1 MHRLTSPVIVVLFLL
16 PALLGGV
23 AGPASAQST
32 TVLTIDQAYELARKS
47 SEAIRAKELA
57 LQKSRLGVGE
67 AGSARLPQVDFQTS
81 ASYLVH
87 PPPGYTVTAGSLGQ
101 LPPALGGV
109 KIPQGDLNI
118 GAALHNYFSA
128 EATLS
133 QPIVTW
139 GKIRNA
145 IDLASLQVDAAG
157 TALVAQQRDID
168 RQVHSAYYSALLA
181 RESATVLA
189 RIRDTAAQVADDR
202 QRSFEGGTIT
212 RETVMEAR
220 ANLAAIEARLTE
232 AEQSSATALEGL
244 AVLTGL
250 EPAGIQVAADFPP
263 PLAVPDEEA
272 LRAKARAASV
282 TLASARTRAEQARK
296 KLAIERGGAILHPD
310 VSLNL
315 SLGATGQE
323 DIPYSSWNWNN
334 TTWNWDLMISL
345 GLKMSVFDGLSSA
358 HRIGQAEK
366 DAEMAGVGISQEE
379 KLLRLSVRR
388 AVDTRAKAGADVQEK
403 LARAAYA
410 EEKLK
415 NARSGFD
422 NGAASREEA
431 RNADILAGSAALD
444 LLLARYRLEESCA
457 DLAQLTGERR

>member
-1 MHRLTSPVIVVLFLL
+1 M
-16 PALLGGV
+16 
-23 AGPASAQST
+23 AQT
-32 TVLTIDQAYELARKS
+32 TGVLTLDQAYELTHKS

-67 AGSARLPQVDFQTS
+67 AGSAALPHVDFQTS
-81 ASYLVH
+81 VSYLVN
-87 PPPGYTVTAGSLGQ
+87 PPPGYTVTAGTLGQ
-101 LPPALGGV
+101 LPPALGGQ
-109 KIPQGDLNI
+109 KIPPTDFNI

-133 QPIVTW
+133 QPIFTW

-145 IDLASLQVDAAG
+145 IELASLQVDAAG
-157 TALVAQQRDID
+157 TDLVSQQRDID
-168 RQVHSAYYSALLA
+168 RQVHAAYYAALLA
-181 RESATVLA
+181 RDSAKVLA
-189 RIRDTAAQVADDR
+189 RLRDTAAQVAEDR
-202 QRSFEGGTIT
+202 QKSLENGTIN
-212 RETVMEAR
+212 RETVLEAR
-220 ANLAAIEARLTE
+220 ANLAAIQAKLSEAG
-232 AEQSSATALEGL
+232 QSSATARESLG
-244 AVLTGL
+244 VLTGL
-250 EPAGIQVAADFPP
+250 EPAAIEVAQDFPP
-263 PLAVPDEEA
+263 PLALPNEEA
-272 LRAKARAASV
+272 LREKARAAST

-296 KLAIERGGAILHPD
+296 KLAIERGGAILRPD

-323 DIPYSSWNWNN
+323 DFPYTSTWSWNN

-358 HRIGQAEK
+358 NRIGQAEK

-379 KLLRLSVRR
+379 KLLRLSVRKTID
-388 AVDTRAKAGADVQEK
+388 ALVKAEADVAEK
-403 LARAAYA
+403 QARAEYA

-415 NARSGFD
+415 NARNGFD
-422 NGAASREEA
+422 NGAASREEM

-444 LLLARYRLEESCA
+444 LLLSRYTLEESCA